1 MSAEQLLSEG
11 RPDEALSELK
21 QLIRNDAANPK
32 YRTFLF
38 QLLAIQ
44 GDWERARTQL
54 EVAGELDPLALAMVQ
69 TYREAIRC
77 ELLRADIFAGRRSPL
92 VFGDPQRWLA
102 LLIEALQLTGAGDYA
117 KAAPLREQA
126 FDEAPATSGSID
138 GQAFRWI
145 ADGDSRLGPVLEA
158 IINGSYYWVPFDRIK
173 AIHLEP
179 PADLRDMVWTPAY
192 FTWANGGE
200 TVGLIPTRYPG
211 SELSPDAQQRMARRT
226 DWTEQAPGLYL
237 GMGQR
242 MLTTDIGDHALMDV
256 RLIELAVSGDE
267 APAGVADNDAEPP
280 GG

>member
-138 GQAFRWI
+138 GQAFQWI
-145 ADGDSRLGPVLEA
+145 ADGDSRLGPVLEV

-179 PADLRDMVWTPAY
+179 PADLRDMVWMPAY

-211 SELSPDAQQRMARRT
+211 SESSPDQQQRMARRT
-226 DWTEQAPGLYL
+226 DWTEPAPGLYL

-242 MLTTDIGDHALMDV
+242 MLTTDIGDHALMDT

-267 APAGVADNDAEPP
+267 ETAGVADNDADPP
-280 GG
+280 VG